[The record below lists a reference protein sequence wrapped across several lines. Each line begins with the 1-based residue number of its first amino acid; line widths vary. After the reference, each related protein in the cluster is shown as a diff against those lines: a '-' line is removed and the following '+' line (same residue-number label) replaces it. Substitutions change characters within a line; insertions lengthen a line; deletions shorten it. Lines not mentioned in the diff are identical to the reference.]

1 MTRNR
6 FNQAKNQSGN
16 SLLGLTSTNNLTLS
30 KARGLFLED
39 NDNIDMKDTYKITNV
54 HPPLDEKDVVN
65 KEYCDN
71 SLLSSSNKIEI
82 LSRNITELRKGDFDK
97 VTTKTLQL
105 NETQVNENLIKEFIK
120 SANEVTNVVNFCN
133 KVAADTIS
141 KYNQLKQEID
151 NNKFNQN
158 VTNIHLDDMFTN
170 GLREMKE
177 YNKSLRGVIVIYIIS
192 ILLRSKL
199 LDNKEKDR
207 LEMHY
212 GFKQEDITKE
222 IESFSLMKMTNL
234 RSSFT
239 DPTAPIESLLYPD
252 LSSVSERLMREAAA
266 VNEQQINE
274 KIQANNKFNNNINI
288 IKDIRNYYETETNNY
303 KKKLSRYKNYI
314 NVAEITEI
322 LLSSIAT
329 TATTTSVALTGI
341 GLPCSIPT
349 AFATATVCGSLSKT
363 INTKIRNKIIK
374 YSQMY
379 ILAKQL
385 SDKFNKLYTKSMNDN
400 KIDNDEYNELVKV
413 YEDYKK
419 NKKNKLSVFL
429 N

>member
-1 MTRNR
+1 
-6 FNQAKNQSGN
+6 
-16 SLLGLTSTNNLTLS
+16 
-30 KARGLFLED
+30 
-39 NDNIDMKDTYKITNV
+39 
-54 HPPLDEKDVVN
+54 
-65 KEYCDN
+65 
-71 SLLSSSNKIEI
+71 
-82 LSRNITELRKGDFDK
+82 
-97 VTTKTLQL
+97 
-105 NETQVNENLIKEFIK
+105 
-120 SANEVTNVVNFCN
+120 
-133 KVAADTIS
+133 
-141 KYNQLKQEID
+141 
-151 NNKFNQN
+151 
-158 VTNIHLDDMFTN
+158 
-170 GLREMKE
+170 
-177 YNKSLRGVIVIYIIS
+177 
-192 ILLRSKL
+192 
-199 LDNKEKDR
+199 
-207 LEMHY
+207 
-212 GFKQEDITKE
+212 
-222 IESFSLMKMTNL
+222 MKMTNL

-239 DPTAPIESLLYPD
+239 DPTAPSESLLCPD

-303 KKKLSRYKNYI
+303 NKKLSRYKNYI

-341 GLPCSIPT
+341 GLPYSIPT

-379 ILAKQL
+379 ILAKQF

-419 NKKNKLSVFL
+419 NKKTKLSVFL